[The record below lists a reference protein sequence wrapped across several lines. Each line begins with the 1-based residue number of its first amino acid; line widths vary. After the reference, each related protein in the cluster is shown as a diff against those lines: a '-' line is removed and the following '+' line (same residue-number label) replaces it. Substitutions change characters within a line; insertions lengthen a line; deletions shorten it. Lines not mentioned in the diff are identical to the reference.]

1 MSILKES
8 NSLKDYQV
16 DIMGTKMVIDLEELM
31 ESIKLENEFLN
42 KVEEK
47 EKEEVE
53 DKNIPYDY
61 AINAAKYELIRL
73 FLDVLLSSN
82 EEIDEKMGYR
92 SLDNLSFPFKL
103 SFNTLVEYKIIKE
116 VN

>member
-31 ESIKLENEFLN
+31 ESIKLENELLN

-47 EKEEVE
+47 EEVG
-53 DKNIPYDY
+53 DKDIPYDY

>member
-1 MSILKES
+1 MSILKET

-16 DIMGTKMVIDLEELM
+16 DIMGTRMVVDLEELM
-31 ESIKLENEFLN
+31 SCIKLE
-42 KVEEK
+42 K
-47 EKEEVE
+47 EKKEGE
-53 DKNIPYDY
+53 DELSQDF
-61 AINAAKYELIRL
+61 AINAAKYEMLRL
-73 FLDVLLSSN
+73 FLDVLLSTD
-82 EEIDEKMGYR
+82 EEIDEKMGYK

>member
-31 ESIKLENEFLN
+31 ESIKLENELLN
-42 KVEEK
+42 KVE

>member
-1 MSILKES
+1 MSILKET

-16 DIMGTKMVIDLEELM
+16 DIMGTRMVVDLEELM
-31 ESIKLENEFLN
+31 SCIKLE
-42 KVEEK
+42 K
-47 EKEEVE
+47 EKKEGE
-53 DKNIPYDY
+53 DELSQDF
-61 AINAAKYELIRL
+61 AINAAKYEMFRL
-73 FLDVLLSSN
+73 FLDVLLSTD
-82 EEIDEKMGYR
+82 EEIDEKMGYK

>member
-1 MSILKES
+1 MSILKET

-16 DIMGTKMVIDLEELM
+16 DIMGTRMVVDLEELM
-31 ESIKLENEFLN
+31 SCIKLE
-42 KVEEK
+42 K
-47 EKEEVE
+47 EKKKGE
-53 DKNIPYDY
+53 DELNQDF
-61 AINAAKYELIRL
+61 AINAAKYEMLRL
-73 FLDVLLSSN
+73 FLDVLLSTD
-82 EEIDEKMGYR
+82 EEIDEKMGYK

>member
-16 DIMGTKMVIDLEELM
+16 DIMGTRMVVDLEELM
-31 ESIKLENEFLN
+31 SCIKLE
-42 KVEEK
+42 K
-47 EKEEVE
+47 EKKEGENE
-53 DKNIPYDY
+53 LSQDF
-61 AINAAKYELIRL
+61 AINAAKYEMLRL
-73 FLDVLLSSN
+73 FLDVLLSTD
-82 EEIDEKMGYR
+82 EEIDEKMGYK

>member
-1 MSILKES
+1 MSILKEL

-16 DIMGTKMVIDLEELM
+16 DIMGTKMVVDLEELM
-31 ESIKLENEFLN
+31 SCIKLE
-42 KVEEK
+42 K
-47 EKEEVE
+47 EKKEGE
-53 DKNIPYDY
+53 DELSQDF
-61 AINAAKYELIRL
+61 AINAAKYEMLRL
-73 FLDVLLSSN
+73 FLDVLLSTD
-82 EEIDEKMGYR
+82 EEIDEKMGYK

>member
-16 DIMGTKMVIDLEELM
+16 DIMGTRMVVDLEELM
-31 ESIKLENEFLN
+31 SCIKLE
-42 KVEEK
+42 K
-47 EKEEVE
+47 EKKEGE
-53 DKNIPYDY
+53 DELSQDF
-61 AINAAKYELIRL
+61 AINAAKYEMLRL
-73 FLDVLLSSN
+73 FLDVLLSTD
-82 EEIDEKMGYR
+82 EEIDEKMGYK